1 MSTIKNFPD
10 GNFCQFNES
19 NRKLNHQ
26 GSKHWHNC
34 TDSLVIVSII
44 KEVDG
49 SDKVGDNIWGDKD
62 HVEDEKHDELLNV
75 LPLSTIE
82 AAWKYLLLEKNL
94 MFLYY

>member
-19 NRKLNHQ
+19 NRKPNHE

-34 TDSLVIVSII
+34 TDSPVKVSII

-49 SDKVGDNIWGDKD
+49 SDEVGDNVWGDEN
-62 HVEDEKHDELLNV
+62 HVEDEKHDELLHV
-75 LPLSTIE
+75 FPLSIVQ
-82 AAWKYLLLEKNL
+82 AP
-94 MFLYY
+94 